1 MSLGRSID
9 LWGTNPG
16 DAIDAALAAIE
27 TALHELLST
36 DPAYWRTCQKKD
48 LLARLEKLQAQQAAL
63 KLRVLATAGDIAE
76 ETGAKDVSRWMRT
89 ELLVDK
95 GVARSQVKL
104 AAAVTK
110 YDLVADGLAEGVV
123 SQDKAR
129 VITQALDKI
138 EADPVASSEDLV
150 LAEKLLVDYA
160 TRLTANELR
169 IVGRRILREIDPAR
183 FEDAEA
189 KALLAEEERAQQKT
203 ALRVWDNHD
212 GTVGFDGVLP
222 TSIGM
227 RFKRLVEAYAQPR
240 KQQLVAK
247 GAPLPPWER
256 LMGQGF
262 ARLLETVD
270 PAALPRHGG
279 DATTINVVISL
290 EELRKEIGIAT
301 LGYDETNGTTISAA
315 EARRMAC
322 NATIIPWVL
331 GGDSEVLDAGRGSRF
346 FQPIQR
352 KAMRLQQKCC
362 QAEGCDMPPEW
373 CDAHHLD
380 QWAAGGKTDLKDG
393 ALLCPHHHRLAHNAA
408 YVHERLPDGTIRFT
422 RRP

>member
-9 LWGTNPG
+9 PWGTSPG
-16 DAIDAALAAIE
+16 EAIDAALQAIE
-27 TALHELLST
+27 TAVHDLLSA
-36 DPAYWRTCQKKD
+36 DPAYWRTGQKKD
-48 LLARLEKLQAQQAAL
+48 LLERLEKLQTQQAAL
-63 KLRVLATAGDIAE
+63 KLRVLATAADIAE
-76 ETGAKDVSRWMRT
+76 ETGDKDASAWMRT

-95 GVARSQVKL
+95 AVARSQIKL

-110 YDLVADGLAEGVV
+110 YDLVATGLAEGVV

-138 EADPVASSEDLV
+138 ETNPVASGEDLV

-160 TRLTANELR
+160 TQLTANELR

-183 FEDAEA
+183 FDDAEA

-212 GTVGFDGVLP
+212 GTIGFDGVLP

-227 RFKRLVEAYAQPR
+227 RFKRLVEAWAQPR
-240 KQQLVAK
+240 KQQLVGK

-262 ARLLETVD
+262 TRLLETID

-290 EELRKEIGIAT
+290 EELRKDLGIAT

-352 KAMRLQQKCC
+352 KALRLQQKCC

-373 CDAHHLD
+373 CDAHHLEP
-380 QWAAGGKTDLKDG
+380 WAAGGKTDLKDG
-393 ALLCPHHHRLAHNAA
+393 ALLCPHHHRLAHAPG
-408 YVHERLPDGTIRFT
+408 YTHERLPDGTIRFT

>member
-1 MSLGRSID
+1 MSLGRDID
-9 LWGTNPG
+9 HWGTNPG
-16 DAIDAALAAIE
+16 DAIDAALQAIE
-27 TALHELLST
+27 TALHDLLAT
-36 DPAYWRTCQKKD
+36 DPAYWRTEQKKD

-63 KLRVLATAGDIAE
+63 KLRVLAAAGDIAE
-76 ETGAKDVSRWMRT
+76 ETGAKDASGWMRT
-89 ELLVDK
+89 DLLVDK
-95 GVARSQVKL
+95 AVARSQVKL
-104 AAAVTK
+104 AAAVAK
-110 YDLVADGLAEGVV
+110 YDLVAAGLAEGVV

-138 EADPVASSEDLV
+138 EADPVASAEDLV

-160 TRLTANELR
+160 GRLTANELR

-189 KALLAEEERAQQKT
+189 KALLAEEERAQQRT

-240 KQQLVAK
+240 KQQLIGK

-262 ARLLETVD
+262 ARLLETID
-270 PAALPRHGG
+270 PASLPRHGG

-290 EELRKEIGIAT
+290 EELRKDLGIAT

-352 KAMRLQQKCC
+352 KALRLQQKCC

-380 QWAAGGKTDLKDG
+380 PWAAGGKTDLKDG

>member
-1 MSLGRSID
+1 MSLGREID
-9 LWGTNPG
+9 HWGTNPG
-16 DAIDAALAAIE
+16 DLIDVALTAIE
-27 TALHELLST
+27 SALQELLAT
-36 DPAYWRTCQKKD
+36 DPAYWRTGQKKD
-48 LLARLEKLQAQQAAL
+48 VLERLEKLQAQQAAL

-76 ETGAKDVSRWMRT
+76 ETGDKDASGWMRA

-95 GVARSQVKL
+95 SAARSQIKL
-104 AAAVTK
+104 AAGVAK
-110 YDLVADGLAEGVV
+110 YDLVAAGLADGVV
-123 SQDKAR
+123 SLDKAR
-129 VITQALDKI
+129 VISTALDNI
-138 EADPVASSEDLV
+138 QADPVASAEDLV

-169 IVGRRILREIDPAR
+169 IVGRQILAEIDPAR

-189 KALLAEEERAQQKT
+189 KALLVEEERAQQKT

-212 GTVGFDGVLP
+212 GTLGFDGVLP
-222 TSIGM
+222 TSVGM

-240 KQQLVAK
+240 KQQLLDKTV
-247 GAPLPPWER
+247 PLPPWER

-262 ARLLETVD
+262 SRLLETID

-279 DATTINVVISL
+279 DATTVNVVISL
-290 EELRKEIGIAT
+290 EELRKDLGLAT
-301 LGYDETNGTTISAA
+301 LGYDETNGTAITAA

-331 GGDSEVLDAGRGSRF
+331 GGDGEVLDKGRDSRF

-352 KAMRLQQKCC
+352 KALRLQQKCC

-380 QWAAGGKTDLKDG
+380 PWAAGGKTDLKDG
-393 ALLCPHHHRLAHNAA
+393 ALLCLHHHRLAHNPA
-408 YVHERLPDGTIRFT
+408 YLHERLPDGTIRFT

>member
-1 MSLGRSID
+1 SLD
-9 LWGTNPG
+9 K
-16 DAIDAALAAIE
+16 
-27 TALHELLST
+27 LLT
-36 DPAYWRTCQKKD
+36 RDPAYWRTGQKKER
-48 LLARLEKLQAQQAAL
+48 LARLEKLQAKAAAL
-63 KLRVLATAGDIAE
+63 KLKVLATVGDIAG
-76 ETGAKDVSRWMRT
+76 ETGAKDASAWMRA

-95 GVARSQVKL
+95 SVARSQIKL
-104 AAAVTK
+104 AVSVAKYEHVAA
-110 YDLVADGLAEGVV
+110 GLTEGVV
-123 SQDKAR
+123 SEDKAR
-129 VITQALDKI
+129 VITRALDKI
-138 EADPVASSEDLV
+138 ETDPVANGEDLA

-160 TRLTANELR
+160 TKLTANELR
-169 IVGRRILREIDPAR
+169 IVGRKILAEIDPAR
-183 FEDAEA
+183 FEEAEA
-189 KALLAEEERAQQKT
+189 RALLAEEERAQQKT

-212 GTVGFDGVLP
+212 GTVGFEGVLP

-262 ARLLETVD
+262 SRLLEAID
-270 PAALPRHGG
+270 PASLPRHGG

-290 EELRKEIGIAT
+290 EELRKDLGTAT
-301 LGYDETNGTTISAA
+301 LGYDETNGTTITAA

-331 GGDSEVLDAGRGSRF
+331 GGDGEVLDAGRASRF

-352 KAMRLQQKCC
+352 KALRLQAKCC

-373 CDAHHLD
+373 
-380 QWAAGGKTDLKDG
+380 W
-393 ALLCPHHHRLAHNAA
+393 LL
-408 YVHERLPDGTIRFT
+408 RFEN
-422 RRP
+422 RRVGSVTVGLCREILRYGS

>member
-1 MSLGRSID
+1 MSLERD
-9 LWGTNPG
+9 TNHWDTNPG
-16 DAIDAALAAIE
+16 DAIDAELSAIE
-27 TALHELLST
+27 SSLDRLLT
-36 DPAYWRTCQKKD
+36 RDPAYWRTGQKKD
-48 LLARLEKLQAQQAAL
+48 LLERLEKLQAQQAAL

-76 ETGAKDVSRWMRT
+76 ETGAKDASAWMRAD
-89 ELLVDK
+89 LLVDK
-95 GVARSQVKL
+95 AVARSQIKL
-104 AAAVTK
+104 AAAVAK
-110 YDLVADGLAEGVV
+110 YDLVAAGLAEGVV

-138 EADPVASSEDLV
+138 ETDPVASAEDLV

-169 IVGRRILREIDPAR
+169 IVGRRILAEIDPAR

-189 KALLAEEERAQQKT
+189 QALFAEEERAQQKT

-212 GTVGFDGVLP
+212 GTIGFDGVLP

-227 RFKRLVEAYAQPR
+227 RFKRLVEAWAQPR

-279 DATTINVVISL
+279 DATVVNVVISL
-290 EELRKEIGIAT
+290 EELRKDLGIAT

-352 KAMRLQQKCC
+352 KAMRIQHKCC

-373 CDAHHLD
+373 CDAHHLEP
-380 QWAAGGKTDLKDG
+380 WAAGGKTNLKDG
-393 ALLCPHHHRLAHNAA
+393 ALLCPHHHRLAHAPG
-408 YVHERLPDGTIRFT
+408 YTHERLPDGTIRFT

>member
-9 LWGTNPG
+9 QWGTNPG
-16 DAIDAALAAIE
+16 DAIDAALKAIE
-27 TALHELLST
+27 TALQDLLAT
-36 DPAYWRTCQKKD
+36 DPTYWRTEQKKD
-48 LLARLEKLQAQQAAL
+48 LLERLEKLQAQQAAL
-63 KLRVLATAGDIAE
+63 KLRVLASAGDIAE
-76 ETGAKDVSRWMRT
+76 ETGAKDASAWMRA

-95 GVARSQVKL
+95 AVARSQIKL
-104 AAAVTK
+104 AAGMAK
-110 YDLVADGLAEGVV
+110 YDLVAAGLAEGVV

-129 VITQALDKI
+129 VITKALDKI
-138 EADPVASSEDLV
+138 EADPVASAEDLV

-160 TRLTANELR
+160 TRLTANELQ
-169 IVGRRILREIDPAR
+169 IVGKRILAEIDPDR
-183 FEDAEA
+183 FDDGEA

-203 ALRVWDNHD
+203 ALRVWDNYD
-212 GTVGFDGVLP
+212 GTVGFEGVLP
-222 TSIGM
+222 TSMGM
-227 RFKRLVEAYAQPR
+227 RFKRLVEAWAQPR

-247 GAPLPPWER
+247 SAPLPPWER

-262 ARLLETVD
+262 SRLLETLD
-270 PAALPRHGG
+270 PASLPRHGG

-290 EELRKEIGIAT
+290 EELRKDLGIAT

-352 KAMRLQQKCC
+352 KAMRLQRKCC

-373 CDAHHLD
+373 CDAHHLEP
-380 QWAAGGKTDLKDG
+380 WAAGGKTDLKDG
-393 ALLCPHHHRLAHNAA
+393 ALLCPHHHRLAHNPA
-408 YVHERLPDGTIRFT
+408 YVHARLPDGTIRFT

>member
-1 MSLGRSID
+1 M
-9 LWGTNPG
+9 
-16 DAIDAALAAIE
+16 LA
-27 TALHELLST
+27 S
-36 DPAYWRTCQKKD
+36 
-48 LLARLEKLQAQQAAL
+48 
-63 KLRVLATAGDIAE
+63 AGDIAE
-76 ETGAKDVSRWMRT
+76 ETGAKDASGWMRA

-95 GVARSQVKL
+95 AVARSQIKL

-123 SQDKAR
+123 SHDKAR
-129 VITQALDKI
+129 VITQALDQI
-138 EADPVASSEDLV
+138 ETNPVASSEDLV

-160 TRLTANELR
+160 GRLTANELR
-169 IVGRRILREIDPAR
+169 IVGKRILREIDPAR
-183 FEDAEA
+183 FDDAEA
-189 KALLAEEERAQQKT
+189 QALLAEEERAQQKT

-212 GTVGFDGVLP
+212 GTIGFDGVLP
-222 TSIGM
+222 TSMGT

-240 KQQLVAK
+240 KQQLVGK
-247 GAPLPPWER
+247 GAALPPWER

-270 PAALPRHGG
+270 PAGLPRHGG

-290 EELRKEIGIAT
+290 EELRKDLGIAT

-315 EARRMAC
+315 EARKLAC

-331 GGDSEVLDAGRGSRF
+331 GGDGEVLDAGRASRF

-352 KAMRLQQKCC
+352 KALRLQQKCC

-380 QWAAGGKTDLKDG
+380 PWAAGGKTDLKDG

>member
-1 MSLGRSID
+1 MSLERD
-9 LWGTNPG
+9 MNRRDTDAD
-16 DAIDAALAAIE
+16 DAIDAEMDTIE
-27 TALHELLST
+27 SSLDKLLT
-36 DPAYWRTCQKKD
+36 RDPAYWRTGQKKD
-48 LLARLEKLQAQQAAL
+48 RLQRLERAQARLAAL

-76 ETGAKDVSRWMRT
+76 ETGSKDASAWMRA

-95 GVARSQVKL
+95 ASARSQIKL
-104 AAAVTK
+104 AAGIAK
-110 YDLVADGLAEGVV
+110 YDLVAAGLAEGVV

-129 VITQALDKI
+129 VITKALDKI
-138 EADPVASSEDLV
+138 ETNPEASAEDLT
-150 LAEKLLVDYA
+150 LAEELLVDYA
-160 TRLTANELR
+160 TRLTANELH
-169 IVGRRILREIDPAR
+169 IVGKRILVEVDPVR

-212 GTVGFDGVLP
+212 GTIGFDGVLP

-240 KQQLVAK
+240 RQQLVAK

-262 ARLLETVD
+262 ARLLETID

-290 EELRKEIGIAT
+290 EELRKDLGIAT
-301 LGYDETNGTTISAA
+301 LGYDDTNGATISAA

-331 GGDSEVLDAGRGSRF
+331 GGDGEVLDAGRGSRF

-373 CDAHHLD
+373 CDAHHLEP
-380 QWAAGGKTDLKDG
+380 WAVGGKTDLKDG
-393 ALLCPHHHRLAHNAA
+393 ALLCPHHHRMAHNHA

>member
-9 LWGTNPG
+9 HWGANPG

-27 TALHELLST
+27 SALQDLLAT
-36 DPAYWRTCQKKD
+36 DPAYWRTEQKKD
-48 LLARLEKLQAQQAAL
+48 LLERLEKLQAQQAAL

-76 ETGAKDVSRWMRT
+76 ETGAKDASGWMRT
-89 ELLVDK
+89 DLLVDK
-95 GVARSQVKL
+95 AVARSQIKL
-104 AAAVTK
+104 ATSVAK
-110 YDLVADGLAEGVV
+110 YDLVATGLAEGVV

-138 EADPVASSEDLV
+138 QTDPVASAEDLV

-160 TRLTANELR
+160 SRLTANELR
-169 IVGRRILREIDPAR
+169 IVGRRILGEIDPAR

-189 KALLAEEERAQQKT
+189 QALLAEEERAQQKT

-212 GTVGFDGVLP
+212 GTIGFDGVLP
-222 TSIGM
+222 VSMGM
-227 RFKRLVEAYAQPR
+227 RFKRLVEAWAQPR
-240 KQQLVAK
+240 KQQLVGK

-262 ARLLETVD
+262 SRLLETVD

-279 DATTINVVISL
+279 DATVVNVVISL
-290 EELRKEIGIAT
+290 EELRKDLGIAT
-301 LGYDETNGTTISAA
+301 LGYDETNGVTISAA

-331 GGDSEVLDAGRGSRF
+331 GGGSEVLDAGRGSRF

-352 KAMRLQQKCC
+352 KAMRIQQKCC

-380 QWAAGGKTDLKDG
+380 PWAAGGKTNLKDG

>member
-1 MSLGRSID
+1 MSLGREID
-9 LWGTNPG
+9 HRGTNPG
-16 DAIDAALAAIE
+16 DAIDAALTAIE
-27 TALHELLST
+27 SSLRELLSS
-36 DPAYWRTCQKKD
+36 DPVYWRTGQKRD
-48 LLARLEKLQAQQAAL
+48 LLERLEKLQAQQAAL
-63 KLRVLATAGDIAE
+63 KLRVLAVAGDIAE
-76 ETGAKDVSRWMRT
+76 ETGAKDAAGWLRT
-89 ELLVDK
+89 ELLIDNA
-95 GVARSQVKL
+95 VARAQIKL
-104 AAAVTK
+104 AAGVGK
-110 YDLVADGLAEGVV
+110 YERVAAGLAEGVV
-123 SQDKAR
+123 SPDKAR

-138 EADPVASSEDLV
+138 ETDPVASREDLV

-169 IVGRRILREIDPAR
+169 IVGKRILREIDPAR

-189 KALLAEEERAQQKT
+189 QALLAEEERAQQKT

-222 TSIGM
+222 TSVGM

-240 KQQLVAK
+240 KQQLLDK
-247 GAPLPPWER
+247 GAQLPPWER

-290 EELRKEIGIAT
+290 EDLRKELGTAT

-331 GGDSEVLDAGRGSRF
+331 GGDSEILDAGRASRL

-352 KAMRLQQKCC
+352 KALRLQQKCC

-380 QWAAGGKTDLKDG
+380 PWATGGKTNLKDG
-393 ALLCPHHHRLAHNAA
+393 ALLCPHHHRLAHNPA
-408 YVHERLPDGTIRFT
+408 YVHERPPDGTIRFT

>member
-1 MSLGRSID
+1 MSLGRDID
-9 LWGTNPG
+9 HWGTNPG

-27 TALHELLST
+27 TALHDLLST
-36 DPAYWRTCQKKD
+36 DPAYWRTGQKKD
-48 LLARLEKLQAQQAAL
+48 LLERLEKLQAQQAAL
-63 KLRVLATAGDIAE
+63 KLRVLAAAGDIAE
-76 ETGAKDVSRWMRT
+76 ETGAKDASGWMRA

-95 GVARSQVKL
+95 AVARSQIKL

-110 YDLVADGLAEGVV
+110 YGLVADGLAEGVV

-138 EADPVASSEDLV
+138 ETDPVASSEDLV

-183 FEDAEA
+183 FEEAEA

-227 RFKRLVEAYAQPR
+227 RFKRLVEAWAQPR

-262 ARLLETVD
+262 SRLLETVD

-290 EELRKEIGIAT
+290 EELRKDLGIAT
-301 LGYDETNGTTISAA
+301 LGYDETNGATISAA
-315 EARRMAC
+315 EARKLAC

-352 KAMRLQQKCC
+352 KALRLQQKCC

-380 QWAAGGKTDLKDG
+380 PWAAGGKTDLKDG
-393 ALLCPHHHRLAHNAA
+393 ALLCPHHHRLAHAPG
-408 YVHERLPDGTIRFT
+408 YTHERLPDGTIRFT

>member
-1 MSLGRSID
+1 MSLGREID
-9 LWGTNPG
+9 HWGANPG

-27 TALHELLST
+27 SSLQDLLAS
-36 DPAYWRTCQKKD
+36 DPAYWRTGQKKD
-48 LLARLEKLQAQQAAL
+48 LLGRLEKLQAQQAAL
-63 KLRVLATAGDIAE
+63 KLRVLAVAGDIAE
-76 ETGAKDVSRWMRT
+76 ETGAKDASGWMRT
-89 ELLVDK
+89 ELLIDK
-95 GVARSQVKL
+95 GAARSQIKL
-104 AAAVTK
+104 AVSVAK
-110 YDLVADGLAEGVV
+110 YDLVAAGLAEGVV
-123 SQDKAR
+123 SPDKAR
-129 VITQALDKI
+129 VITKALDAI
-138 EADPVASSEDLV
+138 EADPVASTEDV
-150 LAEKLLVDYA
+150 ALAEKLLVDYA

-169 IVGRRILREIDPAR
+169 IVGKRILAEIDPAR

-189 KALLAEEERAQQKT
+189 QALLAEEERAQQKT
-203 ALRVWDNHD
+203 ALRIWDNHD

-222 TSIGM
+222 TAVGM

-240 KQQLVAK
+240 KQQFLDK

-290 EELRKEIGIAT
+290 DELRKDLGIAT

-315 EARRMAC
+315 EARKMAC

-331 GGDSEVLDAGRGSRF
+331 GGDGEVLDAGRASRL

-352 KAMRLQQKCC
+352 KALRLQHKCC
-362 QAEGCDMPPEW
+362 QAEGCDLPPEW

-380 QWAAGGKTDLKDG
+380 PWAAGGKTNLKDG
-393 ALLCPHHHRLAHNAA
+393 ALLCPHHHRLAHNPA

>member
-9 LWGTNPG
+9 HWGTNPG
-16 DAIDAALAAIE
+16 DAIDAALKAIE
-27 TALHELLST
+27 TALQDLLAT
-36 DPAYWRTCQKKD
+36 DPAYWRTEQKKD
-48 LLARLEKLQAQQAAL
+48 LLERLEKLQAQQAAL
-63 KLRVLATAGDIAE
+63 KLRVLASAGDIAE
-76 ETGAKDVSRWMRT
+76 ETGAKDASGWMRA

-95 GVARSQVKL
+95 AVARSQIKL
-104 AAAVTK
+104 ATSVAK
-110 YDLVADGLAEGVV
+110 YDLVAAGLAEGVV

-129 VITQALDKI
+129 VITKALEKI
-138 EADPVASSEDLV
+138 ETNPVASSEDLIM
-150 LAEKLLVDYA
+150 AEKLLVDYA
-160 TRLTANELR
+160 GRLTANELR
-169 IVGRRILREIDPAR
+169 IVGKRILVEVDPAR

-212 GTVGFDGVLP
+212 GTVGFEGVLP
-222 TSIGM
+222 VSAGM

-240 KQQLVAK
+240 KQQLVTK

-262 ARLLETVD
+262 VRLLETVD

-290 EELRKEIGIAT
+290 EELRKDLGIAT

-352 KAMRLQQKCC
+352 KAMRLQHKCC

-373 CDAHHLD
+373 CDAHHLEP
-380 QWAAGGKTDLKDG
+380 WAAGGKTNLKDG
-393 ALLCPHHHRLAHNAA
+393 ALLCPHHHRLAHNPA
-408 YVHERLPDGTIRFT
+408 YTHERLPDGTIRFT

>member
-1 MSLGRSID
+1 M
-9 LWGTNPG
+9 T
-16 DAIDAALAAIE
+16 AIE
-27 TALHELLST
+27 TALHDLLAS
-36 DPAYWRTCQKKD
+36 DPAYWHTGQKKD
-48 LLARLEKLQAQQAAL
+48 LLERLEKLQAQQAAL
-63 KLRVLATAGDIAE
+63 KLRVLASAGDIAE
-76 ETGAKDVSRWMRT
+76 ETGDKDASAWMRA

-95 GVARSQVKL
+95 GAARSQIKL
-104 AAAVTK
+104 ATEVAK
-110 YDLVADGLAEGVV
+110 YDLVSAGLADGVV
-123 SQDKAR
+123 SLDKAR

-138 EADPVASSEDLV
+138 ETDPVASAEDLV

-169 IVGRRILREIDPAR
+169 IVGKRILAEIDPAR

-189 KALLAEEERAQQKT
+189 QALLAEEDRAQQKT
-203 ALRVWDNHD
+203 ALRIWDNHD
-212 GTVGFDGVLP
+212 GTVGFDGMLP
-222 TSIGM
+222 VSVGM

-240 KQQLVAK
+240 KQHLLDK

-262 ARLLETVD
+262 TRLLETLD
-270 PAALPRHGG
+270 PASLPRHGG

-290 EELRKEIGIAT
+290 EELRKDLGIAT
-301 LGYDETNGTTISAA
+301 LGYDEANGTVISAA

-331 GGDSEVLDAGRGSRF
+331 GSVSEVLDKGRDSRL

-352 KAMRLQQKCC
+352 KALRLQHKCC
-362 QAEGCDMPPEW
+362 QAEGCDVPPEW

-380 QWAAGGKTDLKDG
+380 PWATGGKTNLKDG
-393 ALLCPHHHRLAHNAA
+393 ALLCLHHHRLAHNPA
-408 YVHERLPDGTIRFT
+408 YIHERLPDGTIRFT